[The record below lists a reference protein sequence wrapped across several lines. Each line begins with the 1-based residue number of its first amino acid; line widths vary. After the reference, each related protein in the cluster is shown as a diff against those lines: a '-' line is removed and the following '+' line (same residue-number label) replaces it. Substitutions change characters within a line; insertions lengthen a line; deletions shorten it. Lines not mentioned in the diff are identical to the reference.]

1 MEPSPSASPTV
12 SLPRPLT
19 SLIGR
24 EREVAEITDLLRRDD
39 IQLVTLTGPG
49 GIGKTRL
56 AIAAATNLT
65 GAFSGGI
72 WFVDLAP
79 VRDAALVIPA
89 IADVIGARS
98 GSPSVASILS
108 TLGTQSRHLLL
119 LDNFEQVVDAAPEI
133 AQLLADAPLLTV
145 LATSREP
152 LKIGGERE
160 FQVQSLLDSTTTVS
174 IEDIGRQDAVHL
186 FVARAQAADRNF
198 AITAGNA
205 HVIAEICNRVD
216 GLPLAIELAA
226 ARVKALPPATLLA
239 RLEHR
244 LPLLTG
250 DRRDS
255 PERQQTLRDAIGW
268 SFRLLTPSEQ
278 ALFRRLGVFVGGCT
292 LDAIEAITTAVGDHD
307 GDVLG
312 HLASLVDK
320 SLVRVSSSEEAE
332 PRYQMLET
340 IREFAA
346 EQLAASEEERAVR
359 DAHAAWFTKVA
370 EERRLHGD
378 VWIEEPKAPG
388 RTASAVEADYGNVRA
403 ALVGLDETGEL
414 NGIARIAGSVFWYWV
429 LHGPRPE
436 GLRWLRRGREAK
448 SATRMDQTWRMW
460 TLEGLS
466 LLARNAG
473 EVEESN
479 AAARE
484 SLDLA
489 RELGDSLGEAT
500 ATAMLGYI
508 ALARGEYDQAKTL
521 IHQAIDMRQRSDIGW
536 SIGIAQSVLGLAAFG
551 RGDLN
556 TAESIYTEA
565 LAVLRKEG
573 DEFEVALLLGYL
585 SLIRSEQERYQDAAS
600 LLIEALPHWQ
610 RLNNLENISEWLLDA
625 AVIANGVGQ
634 PESGTRFAAAAS
646 TIQDAV
652 SHALVLPER
661 AVYERAEES
670 LRGALG
676 EQDFVRAWQAGAA
689 LSIPQA
695 VAEASTFL
703 STLLQPAAPGPGR
716 GQEPY
721 GLTSRELDVLRLL
734 ADGKS
739 DKEIADTLFIG
750 LRTVESHV
758 SNLLAKLSVRNRAE
772 AAALAV
778 RRGFV

>member
-1 MEPSPSASPTV
+1 
-12 SLPRPLT
+12 
-19 SLIGR
+19 
-24 EREVAEITDLLRRDD
+24 
-39 IQLVTLTGPG
+39 
-49 GIGKTRL
+49 
-56 AIAAATNLT
+56 
-65 GAFSGGI
+65 
-72 WFVDLAP
+72 
-79 VRDAALVIPA
+79 
-89 IADVIGARS
+89 
-98 GSPSVASILS
+98 
-108 TLGTQSRHLLL
+108 LGTQSRHLLL

-160 FQVQSLLDSTTTVS
+160 FQVRSLLDSTTTVS
-174 IEDIGRQDAVHL
+174 NEDIGRQDAVHL

-198 AITAGNA
+198 ALTADNA

-226 ARVKALPPATLLA
+226 ARVKALPPAALLA

-244 LPLLTG
+244 LPLLAG

-255 PERQQTLRDAIGW
+255 PERQQTLRNAIGW
-268 SFRLLTPSEQ
+268 SYRLLSPAEQ
-278 ALFRRLGVFVGGCT
+278 ALFRRLGVFVGGCQ
-292 LDAIEAITTAVGDHD
+292 LNAIEAITTAVGDHD

-320 SLVRVSSSEEAE
+320 SLVRVSNSAEAE

-346 EQLAASEEERAVR
+346 EQLATCEEERAVR

-370 EERRLHGD
+370 EERRLHGN
-378 VWIEEPKAPG
+378 VWTEEPKAPG

-403 ALVGLDETGEL
+403 ALVWLDETGDL
-414 NGIARIAGSVFWYWV
+414 NGIARIAGSSFWYWV

-436 GLRWLRRGREAK
+436 GLRWLRRGRKAEA
-448 SATRMDQTWRMW
+448 ATRIEETWRIW
-460 TLEGLS
+460 ALAGLS

-473 EVEESN
+473 EIEESI
-479 AAARE
+479 AAAQE
-484 SLDLA
+484 CAELALDLDDA
-489 RELGDSLGEAT
+489 LAEAT
-500 ATAMLGYI
+500 ATGMLGSI
-508 ALARGEYDQAKTL
+508 SLARGEYDQAETL
-521 IHQAIDMRQRSDIGW
+521 IHQAIDLRQRSDIGW
-536 SIGIAQSVLGLAAFG
+536 SIGIAQSILGLAAFG

-556 TAESIYTEA
+556 TAESIYKEA
-565 LAVLRKEG
+565 LAILREDG
-573 DEFEVALLLGYL
+573 DEFHVALLLGYL

-610 RLNNLENISEWLLDA
+610 RLHNLENISEWLLDA

-646 TIQDAV
+646 TIRDAV

-661 AVYERAEES
+661 AVYERAEDS

-676 EQDFVRAWQAGAA
+676 EQDSVRAWQAGAA

-703 STLLQPAAPGPGR
+703 GALLQPAAPGPER
-716 GQEPY
+716 SQAPF
-721 GLTSRELDVLRLL
+721 GLTGRELDVLRLL
-734 ADGKS
+734 AGGKS

-778 RRGFV
+778 RRGFA